1 MPPPSRARGSSP
13 VPTTPVLEGRDGT
26 NMPIYTIWRDDEG
39 VIKGSE
45 GAENGEGALYVSK
58 RIVVKF
64 FTVGWFS
71 DREEE

>member
-1 MPPPSRARGSSP
+1 
-13 VPTTPVLEGRDGT
+13 
-26 NMPIYTIWRDDEG
+26 MPIYTIWRDDEG